1 VDLDSVELWDPD
13 TETWGNEVVVS
24 GEGTWKV
31 TSGGDLKFTP
41 TAGFTGDSS
50 EVTYRFH
57 DGYGT
62 PSDGSTAQVT
72 VLEVLPTATPVTGS
86 GVRGDTISMTPN
98 GVGPNVPLD
107 DASLA
112 LIDVASG
119 DRVSSLTVPEVG
131 TFTVNVSTGQ
141 VDFTPL
147 GDFVGSATVIYR
159 VLDTEGREATST
171 MTVHLDPITLTG
183 DTVTVGQGQTAS
195 PAVHGVPAESV
206 LTVPATAT
214 GASSVT
220 ISGSTVTVVPTAGF
234 AGRITVPVTVV
245 HGSATMTTSVV
256 VLVKPAAVLHGWHDL
271 TARATTVVHWPATPG
286 AVTYEVR
293 VNGVL
298 KCVTGARTC
307 GVARLLGPKARV
319 TVTAVGHNAVR
330 GTATRQPYRT
340 HGCVEIGA
348 VHFGS
353 NSATLSKAARS
364 KLTHLARVITHQGFT
379 RGCLVGHTDN
389 IGSAAQNKAL
399 SKRRV
404 HQVAAY
410 LTHRR
415 HHPAYSKSYNGER
428 NPSSSNHNGT
438 GRAANRSVDVSVI

>member
-1 VDLDSVELWDPD
+1 
-13 TETWGNEVVVS
+13 
-24 GEGTWKV
+24 
-31 TSGGDLKFTP
+31 
-41 TAGFTGDSS
+41 
-50 EVTYRFH
+50 
-57 DGYGT
+57 
-62 PSDGSTAQVT
+62 
-72 VLEVLPTATPVTGS
+72 
-86 GVRGDTISMTPN
+86 
-98 GVGPNVPLD
+98 
-107 DASLA
+107 
-112 LIDVASG
+112 
-119 DRVSSLTVPEVG
+119 
-131 TFTVNVSTGQ
+131 
-141 VDFTPL
+141 
-147 GDFVGSATVIYR
+147 
-159 VLDTEGREATST
+159 
-171 MTVHLDPITLTG
+171 
-183 DTVTVGQGQTAS
+183 
-195 PAVHGVPAESV
+195 
-206 LTVPATAT
+206 
-214 GASSVT
+214 
-220 ISGSTVTVVPTAGF
+220 
-234 AGRITVPVTVV
+234 VPVTVV

-256 VLVKPAAVLHGWHDL
+256 VLVKPAAVTHGWHDL

-298 KCVTGARTC
+298 NCVTSARTC
-307 GVARLLGPKARV
+307 GVARLLRPKARV